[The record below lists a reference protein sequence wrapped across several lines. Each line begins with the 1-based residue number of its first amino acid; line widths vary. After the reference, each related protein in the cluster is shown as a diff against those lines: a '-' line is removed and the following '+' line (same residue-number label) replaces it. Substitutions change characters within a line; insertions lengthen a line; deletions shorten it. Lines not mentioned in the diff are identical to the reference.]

1 MIFCSRLP
9 CYVFCICMLTTNDTI
24 RDRGVVPQCTL
35 HHKYTMYLKHKNG
48 RMVGCK
54 QRGVRATFQAHV
66 DNFLVKL
73 WNLVKIVKSG
83 QNDQNCEIWLE
94 LLNLVQILKL
104 RQNCE
109 TLQQCEIV
117 KLGPNCE
124 IWSKL
129 WNDFKDFKSGPNCEI
144 IQSLTT
150 PASLRTV

>member
-9 CYVFCICMLTTNDTI
+9 CYAFCICMLTTNDTI

-109 TLQQCEIV
+109 ILQKCEIQ
-117 KLGPNCE
+117 
-124 IWSKL
+124 SKL
-129 WNDFKDFKSGPNCEI
+129 WNWVQIVKSGPNCEMI
-144 IQSLTT
+144 SKISNLVQIVKLFNLW
-150 PASLRTV
+150 PLQLH

>member
-9 CYVFCICMLTTNDTI
+9 CYAFCICMLTTNDTI

>member
-1 MIFCSRLP
+1 
-9 CYVFCICMLTTNDTI
+9 
-24 RDRGVVPQCTL
+24 
-35 HHKYTMYLKHKNG
+35 
-48 RMVGCK
+48 MVGCK

-129 WNDFKDFKSGPNCEI
+129 WILVKIVKFDRNCEI
-144 IQSLTT
+144 
-150 PASLRTV
+150 